1 MLNGKLTSYLKSTF
15 YSVPYQYANVSLR
28 VLESHNS

>member
-1 MLNGKLTSYLKSTF
+1 MLNGKLTSYLKNTF
-15 YSVPYQYANVSLR
+15 FSVPYQYANVSFT